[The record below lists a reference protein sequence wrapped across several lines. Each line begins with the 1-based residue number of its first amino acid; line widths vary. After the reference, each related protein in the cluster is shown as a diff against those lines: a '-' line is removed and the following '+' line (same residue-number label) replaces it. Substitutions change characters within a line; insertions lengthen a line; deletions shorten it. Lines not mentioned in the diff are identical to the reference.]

1 MEIKDTD
8 ILTRNMEI
16 LSSDMDGET
25 VMMSVEN
32 SEYYS
37 LSTVGTKI
45 YDILSKD
52 MSFSSLIDVLTKEY
66 NVDRAVC
73 EKDTKEFLIELVNK
87 NIVKVK
93 NAE

>member
-1 MEIKDTD
+1 MEIKETD

-45 YDILSKD
+45 YDILLKD
-52 MSFSSLIDVLTKEY
+52 MSFSELIDVLTKEY
-66 NVDRAVC
+66 DVDRAVC
-73 EKDTKEFLIELVNK
+73 EKDTKEFLEEHVNK
-87 NIVKVK
+87 NIIKIK
-93 NAE
+93 E

>member
-1 MEIKDTD
+1 MEIKETD

-45 YDILSKD
+45 YDILLKD
-52 MSFSSLIDVLTKEY
+52 MSFSELIDVLTKEY

-73 EKDTKEFLIELVNK
+73 EKDTKEFLEELVNK
-87 NIVKVK
+87 NIIKIK
-93 NAE
+93 E